1 MLMVY
6 LLIVLGIFALEYNL
20 KNYTDSHRLQGA
32 KEERF
37 GGKLILRNYHN
48 SEGGF
53 GIFKKNPQLGVKIS
67 GVVLVYVIWEFVKAL
82 FGGAAFL
89 VKLGLSLVTGGGLS
103 NYYDRVTKGYVTDYF
118 SFGVK
123 NKKLKNT
130 VFNLSDF
137 FIFIGA
143 VLFVVGRVFAEF
155 RRKS

>member
-37 GGKLILRNYHN
+37 GGKLILCNYHN

-67 GVVLVYVIWEFVKAL
+67 GVVLVCVIWEFVKAL

>member
-37 GGKLILRNYHN
+37 GGKLILCNYQN

-67 GVVLVYVIWEFVKAL
+67 GVVLVCVIWEFVKAL

>member
-37 GGKLILRNYHN
+37 GGKLVLRNYHN

-67 GVVLVYVIWEFVKAL
+67 GVVLVCVIWEFVKAL

>member
-1 MLMVY
+1 MIY
-6 LLIVLGIFALEYNL
+6 LAIVLGIFILEYNL
-20 KNYTDSHRLQGA
+20 KSYTDSHRLQGT
-32 KEERF
+32 KDEYF
-37 GGKLILRNYHN
+37 NGKLILRNYHN

-67 GVVLVYVIWEFVKAL
+67 GVVLVCVVWEFIKAL
-82 FGGAAFL
+82 FFGAAAI

-103 NYYDRVTKGYVTDYF
+103 NYYDRITKGYVTDYF

-123 NKKLKNT
+123 NKKLRNT

-137 FIFIGA
+137 FIFAGA
-143 VLFVVGRVFAEF
+143 VLFAVGRVFAEF

>member
-67 GVVLVYVIWEFVKAL
+67 GVVLVCVIGEFVKAL